1 LQVDTNDAPFGNPAI
16 PPSQIIAAWARTL
29 TTFGSTVSGNGT
41 PGGDWPNALFF
52 TWSGSR
58 IGGTLISVSEN
69 TAGDDP
75 YLWDTGKATLVAVLM
90 RAADQTGNAN
100 LRQMGEAMTQY
111 SLGSAQDNLSPL
123 SKLQGEYLAR
133 LHAAVA
139 RYGTGGNP
147 GSTATPTR
155 TNTPPGPTSTP
166 TRTSTPG
173 PSPTPTSTPSAWV
186 YLPLILCPAFGQ

>member
-1 LQVDTNDAPFGNPAI
+1 
-16 PPSQIIAAWARTL
+16 
-29 TTFGSTVSGNGT
+29 
-41 PGGDWPNALFF
+41 PNALFF

-69 TAGDDP
+69 TTDENDP
-75 YLWDTGKATLVAVLM
+75 NLWDTGKATLVAVLM
-90 RAADQTGNAN
+90 RAADQTGNAS

-111 SLGSAQDNLSPL
+111 SLASAQDNLSPL

-139 RYGTGGNP
+139 RYGNGGDP

-155 TNTPPGPTSTP
+155 TN
-166 TRTSTPG
+166 
-173 PSPTPTSTPSAWV
+173 
-186 YLPLILCPAFGQ
+186 